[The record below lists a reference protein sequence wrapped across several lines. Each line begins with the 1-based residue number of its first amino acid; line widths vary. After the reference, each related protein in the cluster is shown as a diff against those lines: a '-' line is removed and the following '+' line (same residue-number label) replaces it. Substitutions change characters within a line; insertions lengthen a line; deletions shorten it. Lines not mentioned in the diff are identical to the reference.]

1 MNISAYRCLD
11 FLYNVSC
18 VLFPLTMLGDITTV
32 VCFFFLIECS
42 LTAEMSVKHSV
53 TVPSWKMDLT
63 IQCVLCHAEAICKL
77 FFSVANRW
85 KLFDSIIWLF
95 FLNSFF
101 PQIWDIV
108 KVINEMSR
116 MSLAGCLLLYFEE
129 CFSLLSRYIGT
140 LYLCTKVGR
149 DAVYS
154 VLLCCINTL
163 SFTLVLHLYKK
174 LNRIRNF
181 AGFETL

>member
-1 MNISAYRCLD
+1 
-11 FLYNVSC
+11 
-18 VLFPLTMLGDITTV
+18 MLKLSV
-32 VCFFFLIECS
+32 NYFFLLQTDENY
-42 LTAEMSVKHSV
+42 LT
-53 TVPSWKMDLT
+53 P
-63 IQCVLCHAEAICKL
+63 
-77 FFSVANRW
+77 
-85 KLFDSIIWLF
+85 LFDFF

-108 KVINEMSR
+108 KVVNEMSR

-140 LYLCTKVGR
+140 LYLCTKVGKV
-149 DAVYS
+149 AVYS

>member
-1 MNISAYRCLD
+1 MCHVFYFHLQCLVTSQV
-11 FLYNVSC
+11 LC
-18 VLFPLTMLGDITTV
+18 V
-32 VCFFFLIECS
+32 FFFLIECS

-53 TVPSWKMDLT
+53 TVPSWKMDLM

-95 FLNSFF
+95 FFNSFF

-163 SFTLVLHLYKK
+163 SFSLVLHLYKK

>member
-95 FLNSFF
+95 FFNSFF

-108 KVINEMSR
+108 KVVNEMSR
-116 MSLAGCLLLYFEE
+116 MNLAGCLLLYFEE

-140 LYLCTKVGR
+140 LYLCTKVGKV
-149 DAVYS
+149 AVYS

>member
-32 VCFFFLIECS
+32 VFFFFLIECS
-42 LTAEMSVKHSV
+42 LTAEMSVKHGV

-63 IQCVLCHAEAICKL
+63 IQFVLCHVEAIHKL
-77 FFSVANRW
+77 FFFCC
-85 KLFDSIIWLF
+85 KQMKIIWLHSWRYPILF
-95 FLNSFF
+95 FFFNSFF
-101 PQIWDIV
+101 PQIWDV
-108 KVINEMSR
+108 DKVVIEMSR
-116 MSLAGCLLLYFEE
+116 MNLAGCLLLYFEE

-149 DAVYS
+149 GAVYS

-163 SFTLVLHLYKK
+163 SFSLVLHLYKIK
-174 LNRIRNF
+174 
-181 AGFETL
+181 